1 MDMLGMC
8 MSICHMCILC
18 MFTVIN
24 NISVRLVFL
33 VLGRVTL
40 VWGL

>member
-8 MSICHMCILC
+8 MSICNRSILC